1 MTPKPIS
8 AVTVS
13 RNFHMPIYEFECCK
27 CKTVYEK
34 VMKVDERYDAL
45 ECPSCGAKKPR
56 KLVAAFR
63 THAWSTFLDKMER
76 KISPH
81 KFK

>member
-1 MTPKPIS
+1 
-8 AVTVS
+8 
-13 RNFHMPIYEFECCK
+13 MPIYEFECCQ
-27 CKTVYEK
+27 CKTVYERL
-34 VMKVDERYDAL
+34 MKVDERYDVL
-45 ECPSCGAKKPR
+45 ECPSCGATKPK

-63 THAWSTFLDKMER
+63 THAWSTFLDNMEK

>member
-1 MTPKPIS
+1 
-8 AVTVS
+8 
-13 RNFHMPIYEFECCK
+13 MPIYMFECSRCK
-27 CKTVYEK
+27 KTYESI
-34 VMKVDERYDAL
+34 MKVDEKYATL
-45 ECPSCGAKKPR
+45 KCPSCGAKKPK

-63 THAWSTFLDKMER
+63 THAWSTFLDNMEK

>member
-1 MTPKPIS
+1 MAPDPIS
-8 AVTVS
+8 IFAAL
-13 RNFHMPIYEFECCK
+13 RNFIMPIYEFECCK

-34 VMKVDERYDAL
+34 VMKIDERYDDL
-45 ECPSCGAKKPR
+45 KCPSCGAKKPR